1 MKKEGRKKESQAEYD
16 ARKEKE
22 TAETD
27 AVKKLSHQL
36 PKIKNKIIGTVKW
49 FNCELGY

>member
-22 TAETD
+22 KAALQE
-27 AVKKLSHQL
+27 
-36 PKIKNKIIGTVKW
+36 
-49 FNCELGY
+49 ELGWECTCRWGLG